1 MYISGCI
8 GFIPKT
14 MEIIGGGVE
23 AEASQALINMGAILK
38 AAGCTHKNV
47 VKTTVLLKDI
57 KDFAAVNEIYKKF
70 FTSHYPARA
79 AYQVQ
84 LGAIFILRKG
94 KGMGGWQ
101 SEILTIPYR
110 GRWVVYD
117 HPYVRKKC
125 CVTFQKGKSDIE
137 IKYDLFQK
145 GYAEANAL
153 LSSPT

>member
-1 MYISGCI
+1 MSSTGNLKRVIVNTNAAPAAIGPYNQAVIVDKTMYISGCI

-47 VKTTVLLKDI
+47 VKTTVLLNDI

-79 AYQVQ
+79 AYQAAA
-84 LGAIFILRKG
+84 LPKGAKV
-94 KGMGGWQ
+94 
-101 SEILTIPYR
+101 EIEAIAMV
-110 GRWVVYD
+110 G
-117 HPYVRKKC
+117 
-125 CVTFQKGKSDIE
+125 E
-137 IKYDLFQK
+137 IIDENL
-145 GYAEANAL
+145 
-153 LSSPT
+153 

>member
-47 VKTTVLLKDI
+47 VKTTVLLNDI

-84 LGAIFILRKG
+84 NMVIRFVEFSSGVQNKKYFCLRINIPKG
-94 KGMGGWQ
+94 N
-101 SEILTIPYR
+101 Y
-110 GRWVVYD
+110 
-117 HPYVRKKC
+117 
-125 CVTFQKGKSDIE
+125 
-137 IKYDLFQK
+137 
-145 GYAEANAL
+145 
-153 LSSPT
+153 